1 MFLPDSELSN
11 PKYIKE
17 YDIETVEVYSDIIDE
32 DGSDNWN
39 SLYKNKKTTFRTMRS
54 CYSYTVEDMKEM
66 WFMNNAANYLLRN
79 FYEGIKEYCKPQEM
93 AKECYKVIKTLPEFE
108 PIREEIDDIF
118 NPNTPA
124 RSIRTLNGEFRVK
137 VIDRMLEENMTI
149 IKSEVMSKLLNK

>member
-1 MFLPDSELSN
+1 
-11 PKYIKE
+11 
-17 YDIETVEVYSDIIDE
+17 
-32 DGSDNWN
+32 
-39 SLYKNKKTTFRTMRS
+39 
-54 CYSYTVEDMKEM
+54 M